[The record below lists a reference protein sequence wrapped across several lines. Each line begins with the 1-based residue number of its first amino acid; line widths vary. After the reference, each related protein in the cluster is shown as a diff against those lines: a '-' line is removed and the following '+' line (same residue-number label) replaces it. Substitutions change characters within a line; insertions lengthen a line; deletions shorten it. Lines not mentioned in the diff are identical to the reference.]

1 MAGRLKEKF
10 RGYKITSV
18 QYPLAGAKTTGVGKV
33 LLDLIRNGVRDS
45 IDTLSVRLV
54 GNVTVAGA
62 GGGTASGA
70 YNPNGLLVS
79 ANLQTAPTVAQLLP
93 VNNVGSRIVTID
105 RALRQ
110 GAFQL
115 GAALTDAAGVQALDA
130 WFHFSFKRLHARKGI
145 EFELPMNRWT
155 SALLTLQLGTI
166 DQLFTGS
173 ASTYDMTGVS
183 VEFWAD
189 VDVDCEP
196 DNIHAVE
203 MFEIPINITASNA
216 ALDINNLPQ
225 NCFYDDLII
234 AAEDNGALSD
244 SIINNIAINSAGRN
258 WTLQDADNAGGGAT
272 AGFIRERWT
281 RPYFNDPTTQNNLR
295 GIYIIPLRDGLWS
308 GGLEAL
314 NTPLDIKLNVT
325 FTGGHTQLVRIGGR
339 KVFPF
344 GIRQTI
350 RGAGGS
356 KVRKE
361 NVPILSQ

>member
-1 MAGRLKEKF
+1 MALRERF
-10 RGYKITSV
+10 RGYKVTSV
-18 QYPLAGAKTTGVGKV
+18 QYPLAGAKATGVGKV
-33 LLDLIRNGVRDS
+33 LFDLVRNGIRASV
-45 IDTLSVRLV
+45 DTLSIRLV
-54 GNVTVAGA
+54 GTVTVAGA

-79 ANLQTAPTVAQLLP
+79 ANLQTSPTVAQLVP
-93 VNNVGSRIVTID
+93 INNVTSRILTID

-110 GAFQL
+110 GAFQF
-115 GAALTDAAGVQALDA
+115 GAALTDAAGAQPLDE
-130 WFHFSFKRLHARKGI
+130 WFHFTFKRNRARKGI
-145 EFELPMNRWT
+145 EFDLPMDRWT

-183 VEFWAD
+183 VELWAD
-189 VDVDCEP
+189 LDVDCNP
-196 DNIHAVE
+196 DNIHMVE

-225 NCFYDDLII
+225 NCIYDDLII
-234 AAEDNGALSD
+234 TAEDNGALSD
-244 SIINNIAINSAGRN
+244 SIINNIAINSGGRN
-258 WTLQDADNAGGGAT
+258 WLLQDVDNSGGGAT

-281 RPYFNDPTTQNNLR
+281 RPLFNDPTTQTNLK
-295 GIYIIPLRDGLWS
+295 GIYVIPMRDGMWS
-308 GGLEAL
+308 NGLEAL

-325 FTGGHTQLVRIGGR
+325 FTAGHTQLVRIGGR

-361 NVPILSQ
+361 NVPIIAQN